1 MNEIFKQGE
10 EAMYGPSHV
19 IVTGAYSAFGADI
32 YCIMYADGTVK
43 EIDVNDEAL
52 EKIEPVIIHNEL
64 NQILLSLWEKDKS
77 RYDIEGCF

>member
-19 IVTGAYSAFGADI
+19 IVTGAESAFGVNT
-32 YCIMYADGTVK
+32 YFIMYADGTVK

-64 NQILLSLWEKDKS
+64 NQILLSLWEKDKDS
-77 RYDIEGCF
+77 HCIDYF

>member
-32 YCIMYADGTVK
+32 YCIMYADGTMK
-43 EIDVNDEAL
+43 EIDVDDKSL
-52 EKIEPVIIHNEL
+52 KKIEPVIIHSEF
-64 NQILLSLWEKDKS
+64 NQILLKLWEEDKNS
-77 RYDIEGCF
+77 HCIDYF

>member
-1 MNEIFKQGE
+1 MKFLNKAKKLCMGLN
-10 EAMYGPSHV
+10 HV
-19 IVTGAYSAFGADI
+19 IITGAEFAFGTNI
-32 YCIMYADGTVK
+32 YFIMYADGTVK

-77 RYDIEGCF
+77 RYDIEECF